1 MTKAWERLRINTIA
15 RMKCLR
21 TNEFVCSTISYVLK
35 MIINNEDINLD
46 KERYEPED
54 EQNLLPVIVG
64 QKEIRWENMLKGFL
78 HKG

>member
-21 TNEFVCSTISYVLK
+21 TNKFVCSTISYVLK
-35 MIINNEDINLD
+35 VIINNEDINLD